1 MPMSRLN
8 AQMKDTYDLIIIG
21 AGVNGAGVARDAA
34 HRGLKTLLLDKG
46 DFCCG
51 ATSWSTRLA
60 HGGLRYLEYFEFS
73 LVRESLR
80 EREILLKVAP
90 HLVSPLPMTIP
101 IYRDRSRPYLKIA
114 AGMRLYDLLSF
125 DKTLPS
131 HRMLPRSV
139 FRQIYRAFDSENLV
153 GGAQYYD
160 AQVAY
165 AERLA
170 LENILD
176 AEAQGATVRN
186 YTEVMGLNR
195 EGDRILS
202 LTCRDLETSEQYD
215 ISVSSEAVILNTS
228 GAWVDEVLRRG
239 QRNHQPDQ
247 IGTEPKV
254 GPTKGSHIVVPPF
267 SGAPQDTA
275 FYVEA
280 KSDGRPFFIVPW
292 LGMILIGTTDLRF
305 KGNLESIKADND
317 EIDYLIAETN
327 AIIPAAQLTR
337 SNVAFTYSGVRPLP
351 YAEGKKPGSV
361 TRSHMLFDHRVDRA
375 NNLLSLIGGKITTFR
390 QVGIDVIT
398 ELYRRRKQKPPA
410 DEFSQTSLPG
420 AIFPDDSRINTW
432 IGRYGDH
439 LPAQTIHHLVSIYG
453 ARTEKLLGLINLHPD
468 LAQPLVAD
476 PPFIGAQVVYAVT
489 DEYAKSLVDIL
500 LRRTMIAIYADY
512 GMMLLPK
519 VVKILKVHCHWSQEK
534 CDRQIQD
541 YSSYMLTHC
550 IPDYEQASYESKL
563 TSMFAESGT

>member
-1 MPMSRLN
+1 MNPLN
-8 AQMKDTYDLIIIG
+8 SQNNDVYDLIIIG

-34 HRGLKTLLLDKG
+34 YRGLNTLLLDKG

-60 HGGLRYLEYFEFS
+60 HGGLRYLEYFEFA

-90 HLVSPLPMTIP
+90 HLVRPLPMTIP
-101 IYRDRSRPYLKIA
+101 IYRDRSRPYFKIA

-131 HRMLPRSV
+131 HRMFTRSV
-139 FRQIYRAFDSENLV
+139 FRQIFRAVDPDNLA

-176 AEAQGATVRN
+176 AESQGATVRN
-186 YTEVMGLNR
+186 YTEVTGLNR
-195 EGDRILS
+195 EGDRISS
-202 LTCRDLETSEQYD
+202 LTCRDLESSDTYD
-215 ISVSSEAVILNTS
+215 IPLSPHALIVNTS
-228 GAWVDEVLRRG
+228 GAWVDEVLRRAE
-239 QRNHQPDQ
+239 RNHQPDP
-247 IGTEPKV
+247 IGSEPMV

-267 SGAPQDTA
+267 PGAPENTA

-305 KGNLESIKADND
+305 KGNIESIKADND

-327 AIIPAAQLTR
+327 AIIPSAQLTR
-337 SNVAFTYSGVRPLP
+337 STVAFTYSGVRPLP

-361 TRSHMLFDHRVDRA
+361 TRSHLLFDHRGDGA

-390 QVGIDVIT
+390 QVGIDVIH
-398 ELYRRRKQKPPA
+398 EVYQRRQQKPPT
-410 DEFSQTSLPG
+410 DEFSRTQLPG
-420 AIFPDDSRINTW
+420 AILLDDARISDW
-432 IGRYGDH
+432 AQIYGDRISSETLH
-439 LPAQTIHHLVSIYG
+439 YLVSIYG
-453 ARTEKLLGLINLHPD
+453 ARTTQLLTLVEQHPD
-468 LAQPLVAD
+468 LAQPVLEQL
-476 PPFIGAQVVYAVT
+476 PLIGAQVVFSVT
-489 DEYAKSLVDIL
+489 HEYAKSLVDIL
-500 LRRTMIAIYADY
+500 LRRTMIAIYSNY
-512 GMMLLPK
+512 GLPLLPE
-519 VVKILKVHCHWSQEK
+519 VARILKAHCHWSDAK

-541 YSSYMLTHC
+541 YFRYMLTHC
-550 IPDYEQASYESKL
+550 IPDYEAASYELKQNL
-563 TSMFAESGT
+563 VLKESRR